1 MADSLPADASA
12 PSSAGSSGR
21 ITIRQVAEAVGVA
34 ESTVSR
40 ALAGHPAVRESTR
53 AAVLEASRRLGYPAR
68 KPALPQPA
76 LLPARGD
83 SRAVGVV
90 VAALQNQFFPFFVD
104 YLHDA
109 LRALG
114 FHMTLIID
122 DFARAGASSAFEPL
136 FRRYLAGVVL
146 ATATTDSRIA
156 VALHE
161 AGIPLVLAV
170 RSVDGLEADCVQIDN
185 VMAGELAAQH
195 LLELGHTR
203 FGFVMGPPNTSTSR
217 ERLLGARRAIAAQG
231 LLLDE
236 AAILPGA
243 YTHASGYSG
252 VTQLL
257 AAPDPPT
264 AIICGN
270 DTVAIGGL
278 EAARRHGV
286 AVPGRLSII
295 GFDDIPMAGW
305 AMIGLTTVRQPM
317 AEMAATAAQRLAE
330 RIAGG
335 NRLPPRRDLLPVS
348 LVQRG
353 STGPTPD

>member
-1 MADSLPADASA
+1 MDTDA
-12 PSSAGSSGR
+12 PPRTR
-21 ITIRQVAEAVGVA
+21 ITIREVAEAVGVA

-53 AAVLEASRRLGYPAR
+53 AAVQEASRRLGYR
-68 KPALPQPA
+68 QTRSALPAPA
-76 LLPARGD
+76 IAAARHD
-83 SRAVGVV
+83 RRAVGVV

-109 LRALG
+109 LRALD

-136 FRRYLAGVVL
+136 FRRYLSGVIL

-156 VALHE
+156 AALHE

-170 RSVDGLEADCVQIDN
+170 RSVDGLEVDCVQVDN
-185 VMAGELAAQH
+185 VMAGELAASH
-195 LLELGHTR
+195 LLDLGHR
-203 FGFVMGPPNTSTSR
+203 RIGFVMGPPNTSTTR
-217 ERLLGARRAIAAQG
+217 ERLAGARRVIEARGFAVS
-231 LLLDE
+231 D
-236 AAILPGA
+236 AAILHGA

-252 VTQLL
+252 VAQLL

-278 EAARRHGV
+278 EAARRHGID
-286 AVPGRLSII
+286 VPQRLSVI

-305 AMIGLTTVRQPM
+305 AMISLTTVRQPM
-317 AEMAATAAQRLAE
+317 AEMAATAAARIAE
-330 RIAGG
+330 RIAGPA
-335 NRLPPRRDLLPVS
+335 LPARRDLLPVS

-353 STGPTPD
+353 STGQPPA